1 VKTGT
6 TDQFADAW
14 TIGFTPHIVT
24 AVWVGNPDWRQK
36 MTQGS
41 DSFFTAAPVWHNFM
55 VAALPML
62 KLKNEWYARPKGLVA
77 KVVAGRLAY
86 YLPGTH

>member
-1 VKTGT
+1 
-6 TDQFADAW
+6 
-14 TIGFTPHIVT
+14 VT

-41 DSFFTAAPVWHNFM
+41 DSFYTAAPVFHNYM
-55 VAALPML
+55 QAALPLL
-62 KLKNEWYARPKGLVA
+62 KLKNEWFPQPSGLVSR
-77 KVVAGRLAY
+77 VVAGRLAY